1 MRLCGLN
8 SRPTSMTASLLK
20 LPPSSVC
27 SISLIASR
35 MHFRYFH
42 LSRVLRGPIAISTGL
57 VFAPAT
63 LGHVLQGF
71 LETAQGKPVARLSG
85 NHDIDLPHVCN
96 TLCSTQLHSHFE
108 FFYHCFQ

>member
-1 MRLCGLN
+1 MSYRH
-8 SRPTSMTASLLK
+8 TSMMASLLK

-27 SISLIASR
+27 SISLIALQ
-35 MHFRYFH
+35 MHFRFFH
-42 LSRVLRGPIAISTGL
+42 LRRALEGPIAISTGL

-71 LETAQGKPVARLSG
+71 LETTQGKPVARLSG
-85 NHDIDLPHVCN
+85 NHDLDLPHVCN
-96 TLCSTQLHSHFE
+96 TLCSAQLHSHFE